1 MPAIWL
7 RGAVLVLAAL
17 TAACGGTSR
26 VADQLNAASLSQS
39 RKAVALIKLGAAD
52 PLCTVLS
59 AGIGVREGG
68 DYRLVQ
74 TARIER
80 NDGVAVAE
88 LELGTGEYH
97 VVSYHCVRRG
107 GSVLLAEPAGSAGLY
122 KKSYATFAL
131 APGEVVNIGYLHL
144 VPIGSRPINASYQV
158 LHVHLAVTDWPV
170 AELDRFKQ
178 QRPNLYS
185 QMHTRLMTVHKI
197 KPPTVEQVQAQI
209 QTKCAEMRRLQ
220 AEGKLQNLP
229 ELCTPGGGGVARGG
243 PQQRPPASGKRQIGI

>member
-7 RGAVLVLAAL
+7 RCGVLVLAAL
-17 TAACGGTSR
+17 MAACGGTSR

-59 AGIGVREGG
+59 AGIGVREGS

-122 KKSYATFAL
+122 K
-131 APGEVVNIGYLHL
+131 
-144 VPIGSRPINASYQV
+144 
-158 LHVHLAVTDWPV
+158 
-170 AELDRFKQ
+170 
-178 QRPNLYS
+178 
-185 QMHTRLMTVHKI
+185 
-197 KPPTVEQVQAQI
+197 
-209 QTKCAEMRRLQ
+209 
-220 AEGKLQNLP
+220 
-229 ELCTPGGGGVARGG
+229 
-243 PQQRPPASGKRQIGI
+243 